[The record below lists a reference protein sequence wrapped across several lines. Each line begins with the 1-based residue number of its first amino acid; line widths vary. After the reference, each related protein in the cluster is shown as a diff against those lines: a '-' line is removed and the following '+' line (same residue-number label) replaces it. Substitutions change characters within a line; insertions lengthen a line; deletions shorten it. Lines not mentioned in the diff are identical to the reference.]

1 MTSRNP
7 DSPAAVLP
15 DESEASLSGTTSVG
29 VRSAGLVEDAM
40 HTDEGKY
47 REGLGYA
54 LWALWIAGLGGI
66 HRIYLGKY
74 GTGILYLLTFGLF
87 GIGQIVDLFR
97 MKSLVRDANIRD
109 GYLPHP
115 RMASLLAESVQRP
128 PVAPEKPLRQR
139 LLESAIG
146 RGGAI
151 SVTQGVADTGAT
163 FEEVEAELIDLV
175 GTGYVDIDNAP
186 GTGVVI
192 YRFTELR

>member
-1 MTSRNP
+1 MQG
-7 DSPAAVLP
+7 D
-15 DESEASLSGTTSVG
+15 D
-29 VRSAGLVEDAM
+29 
-40 HTDEGKY
+40 GKY

-74 GTGILYLLTFGLF
+74 GTGVLYLLTFGLF
-87 GIGQIVDLFR
+87 GVGQIIDLFR
-97 MKSLVRDANIRD
+97 MKSLVREANIRE

-115 RMASLLAESVQRP
+115 RMVSLLQQPATEST
-128 PVAPEKPLRQR
+128 PEKPLRQR
-139 LLESAIG
+139 LLESAL
-146 RGGAI
+146 RHGGSI

-186 GTGVVI
+186 GTGVIV
-192 YRFTELR
+192 YRFTELT

>member
-1 MTSRNP
+1 MQG
-7 DSPAAVLP
+7 D
-15 DESEASLSGTTSVG
+15 D
-29 VRSAGLVEDAM
+29 
-40 HTDEGKY
+40 GKY

-74 GTGILYLLTFGLF
+74 GTGVLYLLTFGLF
-87 GIGQIVDLFR
+87 GVGQIIDLFR
-97 MKSLVRDANIRD
+97 MKSLVREANIRE

-115 RMASLLAESVQRP
+115 RMVGLLQQPATETT
-128 PVAPEKPLRQR
+128 PEKPLRQR
-139 LLESAIG
+139 LLESAL
-146 RGGAI
+146 RHGGSI

-186 GTGVVI
+186 GTGVIV
-192 YRFTELR
+192 YRFTELT

>member
-1 MTSRNP
+1 MS
-7 DSPAAVLP
+7 DL
-15 DESEASLSGTTSVG
+15 TTF
-29 VRSAGLVEDAM
+29 AGLREEAM
-40 HTDEGKY
+40 QGDDGKY
-47 REGLGYA
+47 REGLGFA

-87 GIGQIVDLFR
+87 GIGQIIDLFR
-97 MKSLVRDANIRD
+97 MKSLVREANIRE

-115 RMASLLAESVQRP
+115 RMMSMLQQP
-128 PVAPEKPLRQR
+128 PGEVIPEKPLRQR
-139 LLESAIG
+139 LLESAL
-146 RGGAI
+146 RHGGSI

-186 GTGVVI
+186 GTGVIV
-192 YRFTELR
+192 YRFTELT

>member
-1 MTSRNP
+1 MQG
-7 DSPAAVLP
+7 D
-15 DESEASLSGTTSVG
+15 D
-29 VRSAGLVEDAM
+29 
-40 HTDEGKY
+40 GKY

-74 GTGILYLLTFGLF
+74 GTGVLYLLTFGLF

-97 MKSLVRDANIRD
+97 MRTLVREANIRE

-115 RMASLLAESVQRP
+115 RMAALLASPPPGP
-128 PVAPEKPLRQR
+128 PVTPEQPLRQR
-139 LLESAIG
+139 LLKSAMA
-146 RGGAI
+146 RGGSI

-175 GTGYVDIDNAP
+175 GSGYVDIDNAP
-186 GTGVVI
+186 GTGVI
-192 YRFTELR
+192 LYRFTEIG

>member
-1 MTSRNP
+1 VTSRNP

-192 YRFTELR
+192 YRFTELS

>member
-1 MTSRNP
+1 MQS
-7 DSPAAVLP
+7 D
-15 DESEASLSGTTSVG
+15 D
-29 VRSAGLVEDAM
+29 
-40 HTDEGKY
+40 GKY
-47 REGLGYA
+47 REGLGFA

-87 GIGQIVDLFR
+87 GVGQIIDLFR
-97 MKSLVRDANIRD
+97 MKTLVREANIRE

-115 RMASLLAESVQRP
+115 RMAPLLAQYAP
-128 PVAPEKPLRQR
+128 PAPIVPERPLRQR
-139 LLESAIG
+139 LLESAEG
-146 RGGAI
+146 RGGSI

-192 YRFTELR
+192 YRFTEIG